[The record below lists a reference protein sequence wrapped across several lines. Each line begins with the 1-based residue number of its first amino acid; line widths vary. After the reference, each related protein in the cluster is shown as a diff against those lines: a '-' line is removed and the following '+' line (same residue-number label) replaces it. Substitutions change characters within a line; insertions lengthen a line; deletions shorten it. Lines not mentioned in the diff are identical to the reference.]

1 MFPKFSNLKAHCHVL
16 MWMVHDMRVPLVG
29 GIRFSPGAFGGS
41 HQSKTQMI
49 ALSLREDANY
59 SDFQFEELS
68 F

>member
-1 MFPKFSNLKAHCHVL
+1 
-16 MWMVHDMRVPLVG
+16 MVHDMRVPLVG